1 MLNPLCIYCFNF
13 MMFSSLTYSVVIN
26 VLINISSPKLNNQFF
41 KISKYSAWICF
52 WVYSGPSSGFSSRGG
67 QKPERGAKNQK
78 GATFLKYSV
87 GCMQQ
92 PVGQTWNGRRRFQMG
107 GPGTTGSTA
116 GDSPGFTTTPMAELH
131 CSCKRRKCIGQYNVK
146 ICKL

>member
-1 MLNPLCIYCFNF
+1 MYAATGGP
-13 MMFSSLTYSVVIN
+13 N
-26 VLINISSPKLNNQFF
+26 VKWAAAISN
-41 KISKYSAWICF
+41 
-52 WVYSGPSSGFSSRGG
+52 
-67 QKPERGAKNQK
+67 
-78 GATFLKYSV
+78 
-87 GCMQQ
+87 
-92 PVGQTWNGRRRFQMG
+92 G